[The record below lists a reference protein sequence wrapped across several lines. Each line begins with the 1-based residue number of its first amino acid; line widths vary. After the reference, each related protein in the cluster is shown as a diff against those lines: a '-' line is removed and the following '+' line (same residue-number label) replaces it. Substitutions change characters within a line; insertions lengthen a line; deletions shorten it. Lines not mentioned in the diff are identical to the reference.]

1 MTRTARVGCCPWS
14 RAVRAIIV
22 GALVSM
28 AACNGGEQATSSPP
42 PPSSSIILTEV
53 ADFTASTIYAIAG
66 GSSFT
71 LFADGSGFAPTS
83 VLQWNGTAL
92 PTTFGTNQILMAT
105 VSGSLIALPGT
116 AQITARD
123 ASSGEVSNALP
134 FGIASPATATAGV
147 IALVSVAPDGSP
159 ANGDSLIGASINSA
173 GRYLAFQSN
182 ATNLAPG
189 PASGFGEIYERDT
202 CIGAPQG
209 CSATTIRITVTAD
222 GSPVN
227 AHSRF
232 SAISADGRYVAF
244 DSQATNILPET
255 QTCGGLSSCV
265 FLRDTCIGSVGAC
278 SASTTL
284 ISVAQDGSA
293 APGGVPAISANS
305 QFVAFDSNAPN
316 IVSGDTSTLGDVF
329 IRNTCD
335 ALPGGC
341 TPGNILV
348 SVSSAGTMGNG
359 ASNFPPATDPQSR
372 FVAFQSNATNL
383 VSNDTLAPGIF
394 LRDTCLGA
402 PAPCTPNTARVDV
415 TTNGVQANNGAFPA
429 TPSVSDNGRLVAF
442 ASQATNLVSTDV
454 GGEGNVYVRDTCAG
468 APASCTPATSISSLA
483 NDGSMANCPSPS
495 QGLSLTPDG
504 RFVAFDSI
512 ATNLV
517 PGDTFPA
524 CGFEDVFIR
533 DTCFGAPSGCVPST
547 VRVSV
552 VNSPF
557 PQTPGNSIS
566 GQPAISADGHYVVFL
581 SAATNLVPGV
591 TGNGHSM
598 VYLAKT
604 GF

>member
-1 MTRTARVGCCPWS
+1 MCIGDS
-14 RAVRAIIV
+14 
-22 GALVSM
+22 
-28 AACNGGEQATSSPP
+28 
-42 PPSSSIILTEV
+42 
-53 ADFTASTIYAIAG
+53 
-66 GSSFT
+66 
-71 LFADGSGFAPTS
+71 
-83 VLQWNGTAL
+83 
-92 PTTFGTNQILMAT
+92 NQILMAT

-348 SVSSAGTMGNG
+348 
-359 ASNFPPATDPQSR
+359 
-372 FVAFQSNATNL
+372 
-383 VSNDTLAPGIF
+383 
-394 LRDTCLGA
+394 
-402 PAPCTPNTARVDV
+402 
-415 TTNGVQANNGAFPA
+415 
-429 TPSVSDNGRLVAF
+429 
-442 ASQATNLVSTDV
+442 
-454 GGEGNVYVRDTCAG
+454 
-468 APASCTPATSISSLA
+468 
-483 NDGSMANCPSPS
+483 
-495 QGLSLTPDG
+495 LSL
-504 RFVAFDSI
+504 I
-512 ATNLV
+512 H
-517 PGDTFPA
+517 
-524 CGFEDVFIR
+524 I
-533 DTCFGAPSGCVPST
+533 
-547 VRVSV
+547 
-552 VNSPF
+552 
-557 PQTPGNSIS
+557 
-566 GQPAISADGHYVVFL
+566 
-581 SAATNLVPGV
+581 
-591 TGNGHSM
+591 
-598 VYLAKT
+598 
-604 GF
+604 